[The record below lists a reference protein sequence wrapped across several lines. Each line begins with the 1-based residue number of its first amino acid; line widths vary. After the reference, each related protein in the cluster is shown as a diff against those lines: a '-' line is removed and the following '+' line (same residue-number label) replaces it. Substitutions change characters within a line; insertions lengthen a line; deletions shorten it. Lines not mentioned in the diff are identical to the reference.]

1 MIHKYQAKRL
11 YSLTEVA
18 NILKISRVAVFNKI
32 QRGELKAHKIGNN
45 YVIDGVDILF
55 ENNLPAFVKND
66 IEEVVK
72 RAIKEYG
79 EAFKRLGKE

>member
-1 MIHKYQAKRL
+1 MTNKYQAKRL

-18 NILKISRVAVFNKI
+18 KILGVSRVTVFNKI
-32 QRGELKAHKIGNN
+32 QSGELRAHKIGNN

-55 ENNLPAFVKND
+55 ENNLPSNVKTD
-66 IEEVVK
+66 IEQVVK

>member
-1 MIHKYQAKRL
+1 MDNKYRTKRL
-11 YSLTEVA
+11 YSITEVA
-18 NILKISRVAVFNKI
+18 KILGISRVAVFNRI
-32 QRGELKAHKIGNN
+32 QNGMLKAHKIGNS

-55 ENNLPAFVKND
+55 EDNLPASTKSD
-66 IEEVVK
+66 IEQVVK